1 MSDQEYVDD
10 LKMAFTRGEINAL
23 DKAIAKL
30 DEALVACEDDW
41 ELGEGLD
48 LAIRIVKNLK

>member
-23 DKAIAKL
+23 DKVVARL

>member
-23 DKAIAKL
+23 EKVVARL
-30 DEALVACEDDW
+30 DEAMVDIGDDF
-41 ELGEGLD
+41 ELAEGLD
-48 LAIRIVKNLK
+48 LAIRLVKNLK

>member
-1 MSDQEYVDD
+1 MSDQEYADD

-23 DKAIAKL
+23 NRVIGML
-30 DEALVACEDDW
+30 DEALN
-41 ELGEGLD
+41 ELGDDYELAEGID